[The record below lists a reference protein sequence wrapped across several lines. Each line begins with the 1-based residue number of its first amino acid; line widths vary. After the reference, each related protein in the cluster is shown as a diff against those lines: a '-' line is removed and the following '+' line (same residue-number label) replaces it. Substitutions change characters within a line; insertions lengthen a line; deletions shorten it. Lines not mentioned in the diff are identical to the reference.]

1 MSAPRKM
8 PGRSAFRSG
17 ASASGFTLI
26 EVLVVM
32 LIIGIVSGIA
42 VLSLRTSSQ
51 AGAHGAAQ
59 RFRAVL
65 DAVALDALASSR
77 DYGLL
82 VWQRGYAFVQL
93 NDKDK
98 WVAAKLPREA
108 GQATHRLAE
117 GLRASLR
124 VGDQDVSLTPRR
136 EDGPPQV
143 LVLSN
148 GEMTPFEIGFESDTA
163 APPGQAFRVTA
174 DAVGHLSTVKR
185 EGP

>member
-1 MSAPRKM
+1 MSAPRNTAIRTG
-8 PGRSAFRSG
+8 PRGG
-17 ASASGFTLI
+17 APASGFTLI

-59 RFRAVL
+59 RFRTVL
-65 DAVALDALASSR
+65 DAVALDALARSR

-82 VWQRGYAFVQL
+82 VWQSGYAFVHL

-98 WVAAKLPREA
+98 WVAAKLPRDA

-117 GLRASLR
+117 GLRARLR
-124 VGDQDVSLTPRR
+124 VGGQDVSLAPRR

-148 GEMTPFEIGFESDTA
+148 GEMTPFEIAFQADAA
-163 APPGQAFRVTA
+163 APHEAVYRVAA
-174 DAVGHLSTVKR
+174 DAVGHLSAADR